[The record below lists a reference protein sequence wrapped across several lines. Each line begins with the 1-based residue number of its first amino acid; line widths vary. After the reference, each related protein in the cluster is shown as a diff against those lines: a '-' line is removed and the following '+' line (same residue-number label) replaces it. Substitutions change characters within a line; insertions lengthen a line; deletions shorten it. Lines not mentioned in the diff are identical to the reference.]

1 MSDESGPAR
10 DAEAVRRFIERFT
23 PMLEEAGFPRMPAR
37 IFAALLTADSTLTAA
52 ELGALLKASAGA
64 VSGGVRYLVQVGPI
78 RREGEPGSRRH
89 FYRVPDDV
97 WPELLQL
104 RNRILQR
111 WAGTLREGT
120 ELFGADTP
128 AGARMAGSA
137 RYFEFVNSSM
147 PSLLASW
154 QEVAAGQPPRLKSVR
169 SD

>member
-64 VSGGVRYLVQVGPI
+64 VSGGVRYLVQVGLI

-104 RNRILQR
+104 RNHILQR

-120 ELFGADTP
+120 ELFGADP
-128 AGARMAGSA
+128 RAGARRAGWALS
-137 RYFEFVNSSM
+137 FELVNFSR
-147 PSLLASW
+147 PTLLPTC
-154 QEVAAGQPPRLKSVR
+154 QEAAGGK
-169 SD
+169 

>member
-64 VSGGVRYLVQVGPI
+64 VSGGVRYL
-78 RREGEPGSRRH
+78 
-89 FYRVPDDV
+89 VPDDV